1 MTMNRHTNLT
11 AYALSQRNVLITDH
25 LWRALRRL
33 GHGVAGVW
41 QSYRAAR
48 QRRDTIRHLNTLDD
62 RMLRDIGIIRD
73 QIPAAV
79 DGLIATNTNRPRRS
93 A

>member
-1 MTMNRHTNLT
+1 MNRHTNLT
-11 AYALSQRNVLITDH
+11 AYALTQRNVLITDR
-25 LWRALRRL
+25 LWLVLLRLADLTVGAWRA
-33 GHGVAGVW
+33 
-41 QSYRAAR
+41 YRAAR
-48 QRRDTIRHLNTLDD
+48 QRRHAIRHLGTLDD
-62 RMLRDIGIIRD
+62 RLLRDIGITRG